1 MGRAADR
8 FFCRKSEKRL
18 NGRLRPGDVLIIWPI
33 GEAAM
38 ARETTSIEALIAQAR
53 AAPEVF
59 GELLQRYRPYLNL
72 VASQRIDPRIVRRV
86 CEADLVQQTLA
97 EAAARFG
104 TFRGGTEAE
113 FSAWI
118 QTILSHVLE
127 DVVRVHVL
135 AAKRSVTRE
144 RPLYYEEGSASFYWF
159 DFTADETTPSKVLIR
174 GERALRLAK
183 CVEALP
189 GRQGTAIRLR
199 FFEGMKVRQIAETMS
214 LSRAAVAGLLKRG
227 LRILRD
233 TMNEDSWFSD
243 AVTSQP

>member
-1 MGRAADR
+1 
-8 FFCRKSEKRL
+8 
-18 NGRLRPGDVLIIWPI
+18 
-33 GEAAM
+33 M
-38 ARETTSIEALIAQAR
+38 ARETPSVEALIAQAL
-53 AAPEVF
+53 AAPESL

-104 TFRGGTEAE
+104 TFRGRTEAE

-127 DVVRVHVL
+127 QAIRVHVL

-144 RPLYYEEGSASFYWF
+144 RPLHNEGGSASFYWF
-159 DFTADETTPSKVLIR
+159 DFAADEATPSKILIR
-174 GERALRLAK
+174 GERALRLAQY
-183 CVEALP
+183 VESLP
-189 GRQGTAIRLR
+189 GRQGAAIRLR
-199 FFEGMKVRQIAETMS
+199 FFEGLKVRQIAETMG
-214 LSRAAVAGLLKRG
+214 LSHAAVAGLLKRG
-227 LRILRD
+227 LRILRE

-243 AVTSQP
+243 AVTSEL